1 MRETGSPVYT
11 ATGAEHGPRAR
22 SGVEPFEEF
31 YRRSFTGM
39 TRLARVLVDD
49 VEDATEVVQ
58 EAFARMLPRYERISA
73 DRADAYLR
81 ATVLNGCRRFIRRE
95 VLSRRHRTRT
105 VPDAHLGADH
115 VLDAIRRLPAPQR
128 DVVLLR
134 FYLDLSEAEIARTLE
149 IRPGTVKSRMHRA
162 LLTLREVLG

>member
-1 MRETGSPVYT
+1 MREMGSRMET
-11 ATGAEHGPRAR
+11 AAGAGLEARAR

-49 VEDATEVVQ
+49 MEDATEVVQ
-58 EAFARMLPRYERISA
+58 EAFARMLPRYDRISA
-73 DRADAYLR
+73 DRVDAYLR

-95 VLSRRHRTRT
+95 VLSRRHRPRS
-105 VPDAHLGADH
+105 VQHAHLGADH

-134 FYLDLSEAEIARTLE
+134 FYLDLSEAEIAQTLE
-149 IRPGTVKSRMHRA
+149 IRPGTVKSRLHRA